1 MLGLCLGS
9 ALVLKVILLDALL
22 PLAFRVAVFLRS
34 TFSAFDT
41 CEQVAADVGHQ
52 DRNRLSK
59 SICKTSEKHLA
70 HRP

>member
-9 ALVLKVILLDALL
+9 ALVLKVILLEALL
-22 PLAFRVAVFLRS
+22 PLAFRVAVFLHS
-34 TFSAFDT
+34 TCSAFYT

-59 SICKTSEKHLA
+59 SIGKTSEKHLA